1 MTRPESVRRL
11 GTTPNPAPDP
21 IPDVE
26 PYPSEIPK
34 IRRAFRDLRARF
46 ENTRFDDNTMDDFHQ
61 AAVQL
66 FGEAGFLVGVTWDE
80 ARNLDGSSTNMYLPT
95 VTICARTDPE
105 SETDHDRYRHEVVTG
120 QADGIAGY
128 VRPGSGGQLHEDP
141 VKKIIT

>member
-1 MTRPESVRRL
+1 L
-11 GTTPNPAPDP
+11 GSEPNPAPDP
-21 IPDVE
+21 LPDTE

-46 ENTRFDDNTMDDFHQ
+46 ENTRFDDRTMDDFHQ

-105 SETDHDRYRHEVVTG
+105 SETDHSRYQYEVTHGLV
-120 QADGIAGY
+120 DGVSGY
-128 VRPGSGGQLHEDP
+128 VRPGSGGQLYEDP
-141 VKKIIT
+141 KSKDIY

>member
-1 MTRPESVRRL
+1 VTRPESVRRL

-66 FGEAGFLVGVTWDE
+66 FGEAGFLVGVT
-80 ARNLDGSSTNMYLPT
+80 
-95 VTICARTDPE
+95 
-105 SETDHDRYRHEVVTG
+105 
-120 QADGIAGY
+120 
-128 VRPGSGGQLHEDP
+128 
-141 VKKIIT
+141 